1 MSGHNMAAP
10 GFGQTHDP
18 FADLSKYDDDLDAL
32 NFEDTYDGLGDNLD
46 ETDDA
51 FNDDTFGGDDTFA
64 AAPVGKD
71 FDFFGATSKVT
82 NAMEEEHALFSRQQP
97 ITKTAPPPPPSATAG
112 GYQGYS
118 PYPVATRAARSGY
131 EKYQEPEPVADLQ
144 VDASI
149 WGTAPK
155 RPTPAAQP
163 TPPAAAS
170 RKVMMSLEEVEAAM
184 RVQSAPKPAAPQPVQ
199 QPPQPQFHAQQAHPQ
214 HPRQDSADLRYA
226 QPELQQQAFQS
237 HDVRQLSQPQT
248 GGPHGH
254 PITIL
259 QRPSSKHTVPTVP
272 SPLAQQHQP
281 QPQAQS
287 QPSAIAPTQILQN
300 PNRMSADAARIGHSS
315 HRSQNSFSRQAPS
328 LPASQLAN
336 LSEQEKSAFL
346 DAEARRAKR
355 NHKIHMLSRDNGLM
369 TPHDKSFITR
379 IQLQQLVSAIGDP
392 ADASTDAALGEDFYY
407 QVHSSLKAANR
418 PNPNQPLNNFAQ
430 TYLFQT
436 GNRHGGMRRHGRGPE
451 NHVQRMEQQVQRAV
465 EAAKNKPKNK
475 QLVIEGSLGKISFS
489 NAKTPKPLLN
499 IKRTESSGDA
509 RPGSAHRSV
518 SINDRKVALRAIEDV
533 YSILMKMEDHE
544 RTMPP
549 PNPSPTP
556 EAIQEHDEWR
566 AIAEKLNGQLWDA
579 LKIHE
584 QIDPRQVHP
593 FITFLSYPKGKKAI
607 PRAFRQLSHE
617 QRTTILTLIIVH
629 LDQLDVVQGAQV
641 QSGEPINLPANIRE
655 SIDLFSMAVMPQLF
669 NLFAEAELQIVTAVL
684 SIIIQRLNID
694 TVARTRIGI
703 SMLTMILSRAE
714 IIKQGGLANEQL
726 WQQWAATFN
735 GFFNHLEPTLPN
747 IFPGTVTS
755 GEDIYVWQFLAAIGI
770 GASPEEQQ
778 RLVLAVKDRV
788 MDTVAMSKTL
798 PADMAKQRLDNV
810 NLFMRSIGLDV
821 ELLQ

>member
-18 FADLSKYDDDLDAL
+18 FADLSQYDEQLEAL
-32 NFEDTYDGLGDNLD
+32 NFEDNYDGLGDKLD

-51 FNDDTFGGDDTFA
+51 FNDDTFGGDDAFSS
-64 AAPVGKD
+64 APVGKD

-82 NAMEEEHALFSRQQP
+82 NAMEEEHARFTRHQP
-97 ITKTAPPPPPSATAG
+97 FGKAPATASANVGHGAYHGYAPYPTAPK
-112 GYQGYS
+112 
-118 PYPVATRAARSGY
+118 AARSGY
-131 EKYQEPEPVADLQ
+131 EKYQDEPVADLQ

-155 RPTPAAQP
+155 QP
-163 TPPAAAS
+163 TPMAQPAAPAAS
-170 RKVMMSLEEVEAAM
+170 RKMMSLEEVEAAM
-184 RVQSAPKPAAPQPVQ
+184 RAQSAPRAAPVQ
-199 QPPQPQFHAQQAHPQ
+199 QLPQEHYQVQQQQFQQQ
-214 HPRQDSADLRYA
+214 PRQDLGDIRYA
-226 QPELQQQAFQS
+226 QQDQLHAQGFQS
-237 HDVRQLSQPQT
+237 HDIRQSQQQQV

-259 QRPSSKHTVPTVP
+259 QRPSSKHAAPTVP
-272 SPLAQQHQP
+272 SPLAQPAESPAQHQ
-281 QPQAQS
+281 QPTV
-287 QPSAIAPTQILQN
+287 APTQILQN
-300 PNRMSADAARIGHSS
+300 PNRMSGDAARLESS
-315 HRSQNSFSRQAPS
+315 HRPQNSFSRQGPAA
-328 LPASQLAN
+328 PASQLSN
-336 LSEQEKSAFL
+336 LSDNEKAAFL

-379 IQLQQLVSAIGDP
+379 IQLQQLMSAIGDSSE
-392 ADASTDAALGEDFYY
+392 AGSDAALGEDFYY
-407 QVHSSLKAANR
+407 QVHSSLKAVSR
-418 PNPNQPLNNFAQ
+418 PNPNQPLSNFAQ

-509 RPGSAHRSV
+509 RPGSAQRSV
-518 SINDRKVALRAIEDV
+518 NIHDRKVALRAIENV
-533 YSILMKMEDHE
+533 YSLLMKMEDHE

-549 PNPSPTP
+549 PTPNPSQ
-556 EAIQEHDEWR
+556 ELIQQQAEWQGV
-566 AIAEKLNGQLWDA
+566 AEKLNGQLWDA

-641 QSGEPINLPANIRE
+641 QSGEPINLSANIRE

-669 NLFAEAELQIVTAVL
+669 NLLADAELQIVTAVL

-694 TVARTRIGI
+694 TIARTRIGI

-714 IIKQGGLANEQL
+714 IIKQSGIANEQL
-726 WQQWAATFN
+726 WQQWAGTFN
-735 GFFNHLEPTLPN
+735 GFFNHLEPTLPT

>member
-18 FADLSKYDDDLDAL
+18 FADLSKYDEEMEAL
-32 NFEDTYDGLGDNLD
+32 NFEDSYDGLGDKLD

-51 FNDDTFGGDDTFA
+51 FNDDTFGGDDAFSS
-64 AAPVGKD
+64 APVGKD

-82 NAMEEEHALFSRQQP
+82 NAMEEEHARFSRHQP
-97 ITKTAPPPPPSATAG
+97 FGKAPAPMSHSAATGAYH
-112 GYQGYS
+112 GYA
-118 PYPVATRAARSGY
+118 PYPVAPKATRSGY
-131 EKYQEPEPVADLQ
+131 EKYQDPEPVADLQ

-155 RPTPAAQP
+155 QPTPAAQP
-163 TPPAAAS
+163 VPQAAS
-170 RKVMMSLEEVEAAM
+170 RKVMSLEEVEAAM
-184 RVQSAPKPAAPQPVQ
+184 RAQSAPKATPLQQPQGHYQVQ
-199 QPPQPQFHAQQAHPQ
+199 QPHLQHPDIRYQQEQLHAQGFP
-214 HPRQDSADLRYA
+214 
-226 QPELQQQAFQS
+226 S
-237 HDVRQLSQPQT
+237 HDVRQSQQQPQM

-259 QRPSSKHTVPTVP
+259 QRPSSKHAAPTVP
-272 SPLAQQHQP
+272 SPLSQPADSPAQHQ
-281 QPQAQS
+281 
-287 QPSAIAPTQILQN
+287 QPSVAPTQILQN
-300 PNRMSADAARIGHSS
+300 PNRLSGDAARLGQPS
-315 HRSQNSFSRQAPS
+315 HRAQNSFSRQG
-328 LPASQLAN
+328 PAVPAGQLAN
-336 LSEQEKSAFL
+336 LSEHEKAAFL

-379 IQLQQLVSAIGDP
+379 IQLQQLMSAIGDSSE
-392 ADASTDAALGEDFYY
+392 AGSDAALGEDFYY
-407 QVHSSLKAANR
+407 QVHSSLKAVSR
-418 PNPNQPLNNFAQ
+418 PNPNQPLSNFAQ

-499 IKRTESSGDA
+499 IKRTESTGDA
-509 RPGSAHRSV
+509 RPGSAQRAVSV
-518 SINDRKVALRAIEDV
+518 NDRKVALRAIENV
-533 YSILMKMEDHE
+533 YTILMKMEDHE

-549 PNPSPTP
+549 PSPNPSP
-556 EAIQEHDEWR
+556 ELVQQQAEWQ
-566 AIAEKLNGQLWDA
+566 AVAEKLNGQLWDA

-641 QSGEPINLPANIRE
+641 QSGEPINLSANVRE

-669 NLFAEAELQIVTAVL
+669 NLLADAELQIVTAVL

-694 TVARTRIGI
+694 TIARTRVGI

-714 IIKQGGLANEQL
+714 IIKQSGHANEQL
-726 WQQWAATFN
+726 WQQWASTFN
-735 GFFNHLEPTLPN
+735 GFFNHLEPTLPS

-788 MDTVAMSKTL
+788 MDTVAMSKAL